1 MATYNVHAG
10 HSLKCRGVSDLL
22 DEVIEGRKVKNK
34 LIEML
39 RANGDTVYDC
49 TDDYSTTQSAN
60 LSSIVSKCNAHD
72 VYLDISIHLNSAR
85 NDRVGDGKCGGVE
98 VYIYDDSAYGV
109 AYQIAESIANTLDIG
124 FHGAPVKYNK
134 GLYVLRKTRAK
145 AVLIECCF
153 VDDRDDVSRWNSTKC
168 AMAIASALGC
178 KTNVAQPVKQQTNVS
193 RHPSVSNQASS
204 GRLGDE
210 TYFPLFK
217 TNSCSIVDGL
227 KSIGVDS
234 SFAYRQRIAVA
245 NNVANYKGTAPQND
259 KLVSLGKKGKLIKP

>member
-1 MATYNVHAG
+1 MVTRMTTYNVHAG

-22 DEVIEGRKVKNK
+22 DEVIEDRKVKNK
-34 LIEML
+34 LIELL

-60 LSSIVSKCNAHD
+60 LSAIVSKCNAHSVD
-72 VYLDISIHLNSAR
+72 LDISIHLNSAR
-85 NDRVGDGKCGGVE
+85 NDTVGDGKCGGVE
-98 VYIYDDSAYGV
+98 VYGYDDRIYGTAYR
-109 AYQIAESIANTLDIG
+109 IAESIANTLGIG
-124 FHGAPVKYNK
+124 FHGQPVKYNK

-145 AVLIECCF
+145 AILIECCF
-153 VDDRDDVSRWNSTKC
+153 ADDKDDVNHWDTTKC

-178 KTNVAQPVKQQTNVS
+178 KTNVSSSNRPLDAS
-193 RHPSVSNQASS
+193 RNAGQ
-204 GRLGDE
+204 RE
-210 TYFPLFK
+210 TYFPVFK

-234 SFAYRQRIAVA
+234 SFAHRQRIAVA
-245 NNVANYKGTAPQND
+245 NSIANYKGTAPQND